1 MADQTNTAE
10 TGTNNAA
17 TTAAAKAGFVNFDLA
32 GAAMLHTNLEK
43 SCRWVLVALC
53 SYANRTHHQA
63 WPSVSSLAERAGCSE
78 RTARAQLRYLERAG
92 YIRTVRNGAYSTTAY
107 QIEATKLQLEQ
118 AAGTTTTPFFAP
130 TEIAG
135 GAAKTAWWAAKTV
148 TERAEIA
155 AKERKEER
163 IEEKKE
169 EGGNAHAHAT
179 PLASLTTA
187 ATFPPLPPSVFEN
200 LPTLNSPAV
209 ARSTALPAA
218 PAPAPAPA
226 PTADTLANLPDD
238 LIDSINAQRQRNGK
252 GKLTQRDI
260 TDLGTEA
267 AKAGI
272 TTVAAAQWVLAKP
285 GRNFF
290 RADYYKPE
298 TAPAD
303 APSTPAPSAAA
314 VAAQKV
320 LASMIPPA
328 PQTDEE
334 KAAAAQAAAAAKAR
348 ARQIREEIEAK
359 QAVAAPAPAPVA
371 APAQPATA
379 PSAHDLSVARQLAQ
393 RCAQSHPTGADNV
406 AALFTGTSAAPI
418 ATTPAAHTSPVAG
431 LLPEVGPKKWAAA
444 IVNRALRGQHVNR
457 GPLEKACTVVGM
469 SFADVQASRITA
481 TA

>member
-1 MADQTNTAE
+1 MADQNNTAE

-32 GAAMLHTNLEK
+32 GAALLHTNLEK

-78 RTARAQLRYLERAG
+78 RTARAQLRQLERAG

-135 GAAKTAWWAAKTV
+135 GAAKTAWGAAKTV

-179 PLASLTTA
+179 PTASLTEA
-187 ATFPPLPPSVFEN
+187 PTFPPLPSSVFEN
-200 LPTLNSPAV
+200 LPALNSPAV
-209 ARSTALPAA
+209 ARSTA

-226 PTADTLANLPDD
+226 PSADTLANLPDD

-260 TDLGTEA
+260 NGLSTEA
-267 AKAGI
+267 TKAGI

-303 APSTPAPSAAA
+303 APATPAPSAAA

-334 KAAAAQAAAAAKAR
+334 KAAAAQAAAAAR
-348 ARQIREEIEAK
+348 ARLAEHRTALESKLTGTTANRVNGPK
-359 QAVAAPAPAPVA
+359 NLFAAITGT
-371 APAQPATA
+371 TA
-379 PSAHDLSVARQLAQ
+379 P
-393 RCAQSHPTGADNV
+393 T
-406 AALFTGTSAAPI
+406 TSAAAVEPWQ
-418 ATTPAAHTSPVAG
+418 P
-431 LLPEVGPKKWAAA
+431 LPEVGGTAWAAKA
-444 IVNRALRGQHVNR
+444 INAHMRGEQVGFAKLDSACQALKTSRAAL
-457 GPLEKACTVVGM
+457 
-469 SFADVQASRITA
+469 QARRAATITA